1 MRVVVNGVFDLL
13 HPGHIELLRKARSY
27 PHSYVLVLIN
37 SDRSVQERKGPSRPI
52 IPELDRALMVWSSRW
67 VDRVEIF
74 DTEEELAELIKQ
86 FEPDV
91 MIKGAHYE
99 GTNIVG
105 SEYCKKID
113 FVEINDKYSTTKL
126 IERITDRR

>member
-13 HPGHIELLRKARSY
+13 HPGHLEILRKARSY
-27 PHSYVLVLIN
+27 PESYVLVLIN

-52 IPELDRALMVWSSRW
+52 ISELDRAMMLWSSRW

-74 DTEEELAELIKQ
+74 DTEEELAEMIRD
-86 FEPDV
+86 FDPDV
-91 MIKGAHYE
+91 MVKGEHYQ

-105 SEYCKKID
+105 SEYCKQID
-113 FVEINDKYSTTKL
+113 FVKINDKYSTTKL
-126 IERITDRR
+126 IERIANR